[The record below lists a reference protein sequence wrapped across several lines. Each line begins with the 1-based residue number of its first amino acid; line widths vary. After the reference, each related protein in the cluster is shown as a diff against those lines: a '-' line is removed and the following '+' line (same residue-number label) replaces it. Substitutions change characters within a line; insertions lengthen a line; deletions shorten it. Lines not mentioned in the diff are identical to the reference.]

1 MSSMALYKFLKIY
14 KLSIGVAMS
23 TKELLGAKIR
33 YLRKSKKIAQEKL
46 SEMADISPRQ
56 MVRIEMGQSFPT
68 VENLEKIALALGV
81 SIQTLFENDYYDSE
95 QNLKLKLIEKIQNLD
110 AKNTKFLYI
119 VASHLD

>member
-1 MSSMALYKFLKIY
+1 
-14 KLSIGVAMS
+14 MS

-110 AKNTKFLYI
+110 EKNTKFLYI